1 MKHGD
6 LVIVYERHDSLN
18 HVYLSRGTILNNKFG
33 AFYHDDLIGKAF
45 GSKVVSRS
53 TSGWFYALEP
63 SPELW
68 SLAVHTRT
76 QIVNELDASII
87 TFNLDVFPGCV
98 VVESG
103 TGSGCMTMA
112 LARAIAP
119 TGHVHTFEY
128 NPARSLEAKE
138 EFDKLGIG
146 HLVTVTCKD
155 VCGRIAG
162 DEGGFPGVA
171 DQLADAVF
179 LDLPEPWLAIDHVSR
194 VLKPGRNLCCYSPCI
209 EQVMKTC
216 DRLRECGYHSIRML
230 EVRQRPFD
238 GRKHTYETVDLG
250 LEDHGMEP
258 SSNGEEHSSSNGM
271 EPSPNDNTEIN
282 NRIKM
287 KNDNNSK
294 NLDEKTAK
302 KQKIDTADFGS
313 SSSREGDI
321 DENLEEETDIEKEA
335 RDLREAIYL
344 KRMANKYVTPVLPTK
359 EVMIA
364 RPVSSMKGHTAFL
377 TFAVRPSIQII
388 SPAIV
393 K

>member
-1 MKHGD
+1 MNFIARKESETGPRIMKHGD

-18 HVYLSRGTILNNKFG
+18 HVYLSKGAILNNKFG

-87 TFNLDVFPGCV
+87 TFNLDVFPGCI

-138 EFDKLGIG
+138 EFDKLGVG

-171 DQLADAVF
+171 DQLADA
-179 LDLPEPWLAIDHVSR
+179 
-194 VLKPGRNLCCYSPCI
+194 
-209 EQVMKTC
+209 
-216 DRLRECGYHSIRML
+216 
-230 EVRQRPFD
+230 
-238 GRKHTYETVDLG
+238 G
-250 LEDHGMEP
+250 L
-258 SSNGEEHSSSNGM
+258 
-271 EPSPNDNTEIN
+271 IN
-282 NRIKM
+282 I
-287 KNDNNSK
+287 SF
-294 NLDEKTAK
+294 
-302 KQKIDTADFGS
+302 IF
-313 SSSREGDI
+313 
-321 DENLEEETDIEKEA
+321 
-335 RDLREAIYL
+335 YL
-344 KRMANKYVTPVLPTK
+344 YRY
-359 EVMIA
+359 
-364 RPVSSMKGHTAFL
+364 
-377 TFAVRPSIQII
+377 
-388 SPAIV
+388 
-393 K
+393 